1 MDKRKIFF
9 WFVTVMVSIII
20 LLIIVKLVFKSG
32 NVNEGK
38 FRVVDALITSTAELT
53 DKTSQNGHW
62 SLNISQKNMLCIL
75 IKAGKDTSIERM
87 YITDAKVTGNKNILF
102 YLLNSEIRLELTR
115 KKQEMDIEYVIDD
128 NGNIKLE
135 FIVLNEN
142 ILKNWKVP
150 ENVKEIICDGRMF
163 EMAGLGV
170 DDLEFTLSFNLN
182 ILEKNGKRNILKV
195 KQHIPSEEL
204 LVNGAEV
211 KRLPISDFKF
221 KVK

>member
-1 MDKRKIFF
+1 MDKRKIFW
-9 WFVTVMVSIII
+9 WFVTVIVAIII

-32 NVNEGK
+32 SVNEGK

-62 SLNISQKNMLCIL
+62 SLNISQKNMLSIL
-75 IKAGKDTSIERM
+75 IKAGKDASIEKM

-102 YLLNSEIRLELTR
+102 YLLNSETRLGLTR

-135 FIVLNEN
+135 FIALNEN

-150 ENVKEIICDGRMF
+150 ENVKEIICDGRIF
-163 EMAGLGV
+163 ETAGLDI
-170 DDLEFTLSFNLN
+170 DDLGFTLSFNLN
-182 ILEKNGKRNILKV
+182 ILEKNGKTNILKV
-195 KQHIPSEEL
+195 KQDIPNKEL
-204 LVNGAEV
+204 LINGADV
-211 KRLPISDFKF
+211 RRLPTSEFKF